1 MTYYILLEGDSK
13 QSIWDENILGEE
25 SFGTFYTGNGF
36 KALNSIVM
44 SESHLVETVTILD
57 EKNQSYSVE
66 EFIKL
71 ISKINFF
78 ILSVSF
84 LGFFLNFFLKQAQA
98 LVLSVFY

>member
-13 QSIWDENILGEE
+13 HSIWDENILGEE

-71 ISKINFF
+71 ISKWKI
-78 ILSVSF
+78 IT
-84 LGFFLNFFLKQAQA
+84 
-98 LVLSVFY
+98 

>member
-66 EFIKL
+66 EFVKL
-71 ISKINFF
+71 ISKWKI
-78 ILSVSF
+78 IT
-84 LGFFLNFFLKQAQA
+84 
-98 LVLSVFY
+98 